1 MSIKIEISK
10 NVNGVNWR
18 NVMRYLLMIVDDL
31 GTEATRSDGI
41 RECIYSFDRSHY
53 HAL

>member
-18 NVMRYLLMIVDDL
+18 NVMRYQIMIVNDL
-31 GTEATRSDGI
+31 GTEPCEVMELEMSI
-41 RECIYSFDRSHY
+41 RH
-53 HAL
+53 